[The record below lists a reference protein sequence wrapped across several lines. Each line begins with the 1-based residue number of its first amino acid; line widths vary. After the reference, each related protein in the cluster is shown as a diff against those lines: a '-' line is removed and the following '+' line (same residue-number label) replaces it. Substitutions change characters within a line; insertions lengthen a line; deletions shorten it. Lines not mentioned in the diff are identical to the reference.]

1 MQSNINFD
9 FPKMT
14 KNWHKSRIYQ
24 KWPLDDLRWP
34 WRLKLTTNH
43 QINIFIW
50 FLDPKNILKM
60 VSFVI
65 LTFFN
70 FPIWPP
76 AAILNYGKCST
87 FWNVYP
93 ILSFSIRSKLYKSII
108 KKTFLDV
115 DTFRQ
120 NITLYTPTKRL
131 ILIWIITTLHEYLS
145 AIFIPNNYS

>member
-50 FLDPKNILKM
+50 FLDPKIILKM

-108 KKTFLDV
+108 KKLFL
-115 DTFRQ
+115 TS
-120 NITLYTPTKRL
+120 TPSGKISHFTPRL
-131 ILIWIITTLHEYLS
+131 IRGFWGQGIRWK
-145 AIFIPNNYS
+145 F

>member
-1 MQSNINFD
+1 
-9 FPKMT
+9 MT
-14 KNWHKSRIYQ
+14 KNSHKSRIYQ

-120 NITLYTPTKRL
+120 NIPLYTPTKSENNHNLERNT
-131 ILIWIITTLHEYLS
+131 WSPPFNNAEPQFATL
-145 AIFIPNNYS
+145 NV

>member
-65 LTFFN
+65 LTFFI

-76 AAILNYGKCST
+76 AAILNFSKRSIVTIGHQVRNWSSDT
-87 FWNVYP
+87 
-93 ILSFSIRSKLYKSII
+93 ILQESSVKKNYISRKWVQAKKAKFCPDYNGNRQKSRVVKKSIFFI
-108 KKTFLDV
+108 KI
-115 DTFRQ
+115 
-120 NITLYTPTKRL
+120 N
-131 ILIWIITTLHEYLS
+131 
-145 AIFIPNNYS
+145 